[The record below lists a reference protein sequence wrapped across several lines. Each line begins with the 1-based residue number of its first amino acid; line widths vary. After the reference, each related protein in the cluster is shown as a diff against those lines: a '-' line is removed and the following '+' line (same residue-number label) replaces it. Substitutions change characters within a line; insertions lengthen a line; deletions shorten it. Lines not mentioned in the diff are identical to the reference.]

1 MIIYSSVYN
10 DTTLQTERAN
20 VSVVFDPL
28 QSLLSDVDLK
38 A

>member
-10 DTTLQTERAN
+10 DTTLQRAN